1 MLMRDAVIVDAIR
14 TPLGRGK
21 AGVGGL
27 SHVHPADLLAMTL
40 KGLVERTGIDPGRV
54 DDVLGGCVSQTNEQT
69 FNITRN
75 AVLGAGFPE
84 HVPATT
90 IDRQCGSSQ
99 QAASF
104 AAQGV
109 MAGAYDLVIACG
121 VESMSRVPLG
131 SSTHGSDPFGPLAQE
146 RYSGL
151 IPQGISAELI
161 AAKWG
166 LSREDVDALSAE
178 SHRRAA
184 EAADS
189 GAFDNE
195 VLPIQAPNAD
205 GEVVTVAADEGIRR
219 GTTVES
225 LAGLRPVFQD
235 DMWTDRFPQIP
246 WVVTAG
252 NASQLTDGAAAMLIT
267 SSETAA
273 ALGLKPRARFVDMA
287 VVGDDPVL
295 MLTGPIPATT
305 KVLERAGMS
314 IGDIDLFEVNEA
326 FAPVVLAWAR
336 EHGVDLD
343 KVNVHGGAIA
353 LGHPVGASGA
363 RLMTTLLNAMEQRGA
378 RYGLQTMCE
387 GGGQANATIIELLG

>member
-1 MLMRDAVIVDAIR
+1 MLMRDAVIVGAIR

-27 SHVHPADLLAMTL
+27 SHVQPADLLAMTL